1 MPQCTDRAVSVTSG
15 SRREAGITRRE
26 MTKNDIPRLSLFSVL
41 ALAAM
46 AGPGAA
52 DNKIKSG
59 LLECDVSAGVG
70 LIFREKQ
77 TMNCKFTPLGGGP
90 VSHYTGTI
98 DEVGLAIGATEGGIL
113 VWSVLASQEGVPAG
127 ALAGTYKG
135 ISADASVGVGLG
147 ENILMGGSGSSFML
161 QPSSYEGQ
169 VGLNVA
175 AGVTTVTLTWVP

>member
-1 MPQCTDRAVSVTSG
+1 MA
-15 SRREAGITRRE
+15 
-26 MTKNDIPRLSLFSVL
+26 KNEISRLSLFSIL

-59 LLECDVSAGVG
+59 ILECDVSAGIG
-70 LIFREKQ
+70 MIFREKQ

-90 VSHYTGTI
+90 VDHYTGSI
-98 DEVGLAIGATEGGIL
+98 DEVGLSIGATESGIL
-113 VWSVLASQEGVPAG
+113 VWSVLAAQQGVPAG
-127 ALAGTYKG
+127 ALAGTYRG

-147 ENILMGGSGSSFML
+147 ENILMGGSGSAFML

-175 AGVTTVTLTWVP
+175 AGVTTVTLTWAQ

>member
-1 MPQCTDRAVSVTSG
+1 MASYEI
-15 SRREAGITRRE
+15 SRLTLCS
-26 MTKNDIPRLSLFSVL
+26 ML

-46 AGPGAA
+46 AGPAAA
-52 DNKIKSG
+52 DNKIRSG
-59 LLECDVSAGVG
+59 ILECDVSAGVG

-77 TMNCKFTPLGGGP
+77 TMTCTFTPLGGGA
-90 VSHYTGTI
+90 VDHYTGSI
-98 DEVGLAIGATEGGIL
+98 DEVGLSIGATEGGIL
-113 VWSVLASQEGVPAG
+113 VWSVLAAQQGVPAG

-147 ENILMGGSGSSFML
+147 ENILIGGDSAFML

-175 AGVTTVTLTWVP
+175 AGVTTVTLTWAP

>member
-1 MPQCTDRAVSVTSG
+1 M
-15 SRREAGITRRE
+15 I
-26 MTKNDIPRLSLFSVL
+26 KNDLSRLGLFSIL

-46 AGPGAA
+46 TGPGAA

-59 LLECDVSAGVG
+59 ILECDVSAGVG

-77 TMNCKFTPLGGGP
+77 TMNCKFTLLKGGA
-90 VSHYTGTI
+90 VDRYTGSI
-98 DEVGLAIGATEGGIL
+98 DEVGLSIGATEGGIL
-113 VWSVLASQEGVPAG
+113 VWSVLAAQQGVPAG

-147 ENILMGGSGSSFML
+147 ENILMGGSDSAFML

>member
-1 MPQCTDRAVSVTSG
+1 MASNVI
-15 SRREAGITRRE
+15 SRLT
-26 MTKNDIPRLSLFSVL
+26 LFSLL

-46 AGPGAA
+46 TSPGAA

-59 LLECDVSAGVG
+59 ILECDVSAGVG
-70 LIFREKQ
+70 LIFTEKQ

-90 VSHYTGTI
+90 VDHYTGSI
-98 DEVGLAIGATEGGIL
+98 DEVGLSIGATEGGIL
-113 VWSVLASQEGVPAG
+113 VWSVMSAQQGVPAG

-147 ENILMGGSGSSFML
+147 ENILMGGNNSAFML
-161 QPSSYEGQ
+161 QPTSYEGQ

-175 AGVTTVTLTWVP
+175 AGVTTVTLTWAQ

>member
-1 MPQCTDRAVSVTSG
+1 MASNEI
-15 SRREAGITRRE
+15 SRLT
-26 MTKNDIPRLSLFSVL
+26 LFSLL

-46 AGPGAA
+46 TSPGAA

-59 LLECDVSAGVG
+59 ILDCDVSAGVG
-70 LIFREKQ
+70 LIFTEKQ

-90 VSHYTGTI
+90 VDHYTGSI
-98 DEVGLAIGATEGGIL
+98 DEVGLSIGATEGGIL
-113 VWSVLASQEGVPAG
+113 VWSVMSAQQGVPVG

-147 ENILMGGSGSSFML
+147 ENILMGGNNSAFML

-175 AGVTTVTLTWVP
+175 AGVTTVTLTWAQ

>member
-1 MPQCTDRAVSVTSG
+1 MTSNDVS
-15 SRREAGITRRE
+15 
-26 MTKNDIPRLSLFSVL
+26 RLALLSIL

-59 LLECDVSAGVG
+59 ILECDVSAGVG
-70 LIFREKQ
+70 MIFREKQ
-77 TMNCKFTPLGGGP
+77 TMNCKFTPLDGGP
-90 VSHYTGTI
+90 VDHYTGSI
-98 DEVGLAIGATEGGIL
+98 DEVGLSIGATEGGIL
-113 VWSVLASQEGVPAG
+113 VWSVLAAQQSVPAG

-147 ENILMGGSGSSFML
+147 ENILMGGGNSAFML

-169 VGLNVA
+169 IGLNVA

>member
-1 MPQCTDRAVSVTSG
+1 MARSEISRLTLVS
-15 SRREAGITRRE
+15 I
-26 MTKNDIPRLSLFSVL
+26 L

-46 AGPGAA
+46 TAPGAA

-59 LLECDVSAGVG
+59 ILECDVSAGVG
-70 LIFREKQ
+70 LIFNEKQ
-77 TMNCKFTPLGGGP
+77 TMNCKFTPLGGGA
-90 VSHYTGTI
+90 VDHYTGTI
-98 DEVGLAIGATEGGIL
+98 DEVGLSIGATGGGIL
-113 VWSVLASQEGVPAG
+113 VWSVMAAQQGVPAG

-147 ENILMGGSGSSFML
+147 ENILMGGTDSAFML

-175 AGVTTVTLTWVP
+175 AGVTTVTLTWAP

>member
-1 MPQCTDRAVSVTSG
+1 MARSEISRLTLVS
-15 SRREAGITRRE
+15 I
-26 MTKNDIPRLSLFSVL
+26 L

-46 AGPGAA
+46 TAPGAA

-59 LLECDVSAGVG
+59 ILECDVSAGVG
-70 LIFREKQ
+70 LIFKEKQ
-77 TMNCKFTPLGGGP
+77 TMTCKFTPLGGGA
-90 VSHYTGTI
+90 VDHYTGSI
-98 DEVGLAIGATEGGIL
+98 DEVGLSIGATEGGIL
-113 VWSVLASQEGVPAG
+113 VWSVMSAQQGVPAG

-147 ENILMGGSGSSFML
+147 ENVLMGGNDSAFML

-175 AGVTTVTLTWVP
+175 AGVTTVTLTWAP

>member
-1 MPQCTDRAVSVTSG
+1 MASNEI
-15 SRREAGITRRE
+15 SRLT
-26 MTKNDIPRLSLFSVL
+26 LFSIL
-41 ALAAM
+41 ILAAITS
-46 AGPGAA
+46 PGAA

-59 LLECDVSAGVG
+59 ILECDVSAGVG
-70 LIFREKQ
+70 LIFSEKQ

-90 VSHYTGTI
+90 VDHYTGSI
-98 DEVGLAIGATEGGIL
+98 DEVGLSIGATEGGIL
-113 VWSVLASQEGVPAG
+113 VWSVMSAQQGVPAG

-147 ENILMGGSGSSFML
+147 ENILMGGNNSAFML

-175 AGVTTVTLTWVP
+175 AGVTTVTLTWAQ